1 MLTSITENI
10 RSLLDQGQ
18 YVCGIF
24 VDLEKA
30 FDTVDHEILCEKL
43 NHYGVHGNV
52 NKLIKSYLANR
63 KQYVSLNGFD
73 SEKRILTAVYLQAPP
88 CDLFYLYFI
97 LMIFVRVSMKLNLVV
112 LQMTFIQ
119 LLYNS
124 KKTENN

>member
-24 VDLEKA
+24 L
-30 FDTVDHEILCEKL
+30 DHEILCENL

-52 NKLIKSYLANR
+52 NKLIKYYLVNR

-73 SEKRILTAVYLQAPP
+73 SEKQNIDCNVPQGSSLGPL
-88 CDLFYLYFI
+88 LFLIYINNFRLC
-97 LMIFVRVSMKLNLVV
+97 LNE
-112 LQMTFIQ
+112 TKSGHFADF
-119 LLYNS
+119 
-124 KKTENN
+124 